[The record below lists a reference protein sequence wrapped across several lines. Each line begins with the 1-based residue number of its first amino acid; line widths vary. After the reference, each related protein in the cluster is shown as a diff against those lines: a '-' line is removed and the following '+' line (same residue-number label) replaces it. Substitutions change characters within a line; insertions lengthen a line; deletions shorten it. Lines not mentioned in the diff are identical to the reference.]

1 MLENS
6 VSLSF
11 IEELQRAKCASE
23 APLVRKIG
31 NTSSRE
37 NLIMTSSCE
46 CPSFVQRLGQGGG
59 GGSQIHPR
67 FRVLSINTFRIPLE
81 VTYIQIRLNQN

>member
-46 CPSFVQRLGQGGG
+46 CPSFVQSLAEGGG
-59 GGSQIHPR
+59 GGVS
-67 FRVLSINTFRIPLE
+67 NTPT
-81 VTYIQIRLNQN
+81 VSGALN